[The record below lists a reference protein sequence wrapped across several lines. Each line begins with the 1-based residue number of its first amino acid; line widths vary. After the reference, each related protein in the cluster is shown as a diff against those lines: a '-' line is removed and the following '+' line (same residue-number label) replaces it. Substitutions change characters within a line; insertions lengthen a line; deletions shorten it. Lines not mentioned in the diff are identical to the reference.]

1 MDNEKELNI
10 PPFEEQKTEYVPT
23 LTLTPEEDEM
33 NAASFNSMQAN
44 LPSLETP
51 DSLADIK
58 VDEKRFTE
66 AEQKMIDDFAKKIDI
81 TNANTIMQFGSAPQK
96 KLADFSSKA
105 LDSVRTKDLGDTGKM
120 LSSVVTELKDF
131 DPSNEEKGAFGFFHK
146 TKNKIESM
154 TARYEKVEKNVD
166 RIADVL
172 EEHQIRLMKDTALLD
187 QMFEL
192 NNQYFKELTMY
203 IAAGKKKLNEVRNVD
218 LVQARQ
224 RAQQSGLAEDAQAVK
239 DLADYC
245 DRFEKKLYDLDLS
258 RMVSIQTAPQLRLLQ
273 NSNTMMVEKIQTTIM
288 NTIPLW
294 KNQMVIALGINH
306 ATQAAKAQREVS
318 EMTNA
323 LLKKNAQ
330 ALHDATVETAKESN
344 RGIVDIETLKETNEK
359 LIQTFDDVLAIQ
371 QEGRQQRAAAEREL
385 IAMENQIRQK
395 LLDIKGR

>member
-1 MDNEKELNI
+1 MDNEKEMM
-10 PPFEEQKTEYVPT
+10 PPQFEEQKTEFVPT

-33 NAASFNSMQAN
+33 NASKFDSMQAN
-44 LPSLETP
+44 LPTLETP
-51 DSLADIK
+51 DTLADIK
-58 VDEKRFTE
+58 IDQKRFTE
-66 AEQKMIDDFAKKIDI
+66 AEQKMIEDFSKKIDI
-81 TNANTIMQFGSAPQK
+81 TDANTIMQFGTAPQK

-131 DPSNEEKGAFGFFHK
+131 DPSNEDKGVFGFFNK

-166 RIADVL
+166 RIAEVL
-172 EEHQIRLMKDTALLD
+172 EEHQVRLMKDTALLD

-203 IAAGKKKLNEVRNVD
+203 IAAGKMKLNEVRNVD
-218 LVQARQ
+218 LKQAKA
-224 RAQQSGLAEDAQAVK
+224 RAEASGLAEDAQAVK

-318 EMTNA
+318 DMTNE
-323 LLKKNAQ
+323 LL
-330 ALHDATVETAKESN
+330 
-344 RGIVDIETLKETNEK
+344 
-359 LIQTFDDVLAIQ
+359 
-371 QEGRQQRAAAEREL
+371 
-385 IAMENQIRQK
+385 
-395 LLDIKGR
+395 

>member
-1 MDNEKELNI
+1 
-10 PPFEEQKTEYVPT
+10 
-23 LTLTPEEDEM
+23 
-33 NAASFNSMQAN
+33 
-44 LPSLETP
+44 
-51 DSLADIK
+51 
-58 VDEKRFTE
+58 
-66 AEQKMIDDFAKKIDI
+66 
-81 TNANTIMQFGSAPQK
+81 
-96 KLADFSSKA
+96 
-105 LDSVRTKDLGDTGKM
+105 
-120 LSSVVTELKDF
+120 
-131 DPSNEEKGAFGFFHK
+131 
-146 TKNKIESM
+146 
-154 TARYEKVEKNVD
+154 
-166 RIADVL
+166 
-172 EEHQIRLMKDTALLD
+172 MKDTALLD

-203 IAAGKKKLNEVRNVD
+203 IAAGKMKLNEVRNVD
-218 LVQARQ
+218 LKQAKA
-224 RAQQSGLAEDAQAVK
+224 RAEASGLAEDAQAVK

-318 EMTNA
+318 QMTNA

-385 IAMENQIRQK
+385 IAMENQIRAK